1 MIPDPLSRLITS
13 TGTAHGQPKLD
24 KISWKEKEEEDAKE
38 EKGKVCKSKERL
50 RFTGFMA
57 PTLCLF
63 IMRRQDNGP
72 LTFIGLYTYYFM
84 NTFSTTLVSNSQMM
98 EYIPL

>member
-13 TGTAHGQPKLD
+13 TGTAHGQSKLD

-63 IMRRQDNGP
+63 IMPRQDNGP
-72 LTFIGLYTYYFM
+72 AHFYWFVYLLFHEYLLY
-84 NTFSTTLVSNSQMM
+84 NTCLK
-98 EYIPL
+98 